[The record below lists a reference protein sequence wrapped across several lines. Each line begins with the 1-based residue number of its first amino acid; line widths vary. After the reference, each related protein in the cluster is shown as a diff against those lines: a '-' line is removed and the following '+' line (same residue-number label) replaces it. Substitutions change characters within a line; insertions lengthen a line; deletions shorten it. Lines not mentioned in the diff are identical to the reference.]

1 MSMNTGQIEV
11 QLEKLER
18 EYRGTLIQEI
28 IEVRAQ
34 SNAEEFTDFLLGLA
48 RSSTSTW
55 SGAHSSK
62 NMCEQIKRE
71 VAIDRLSEHQF
82 GRKYDK

>member
-18 EYRGTLIQEI
+18 EYRTTMVQEVKEVEKQGT
-28 IEVRAQ
+28 
-34 SNAEEFTDFLLGLA
+34 SDEFESWLLGLA
-48 RSSTSTW
+48 RSNTSNW
-55 SGAHSSK
+55 SSGHSIK

-71 VAIDRLSEHQF
+71 VAIDRLSDLQF
-82 GRKYDK
+82 GRKYE

>member
-18 EYRGTLIQEI
+18 EYRTTMVQEVKEVEKQGT
-28 IEVRAQ
+28 
-34 SNAEEFTDFLLGLA
+34 SDEFESWLLGLA
-48 RSSTSTW
+48 RSNTSTW
-55 SGAHSSK
+55 SGGHSIK

-71 VAIDRLSEHQF
+71 VAIDRLSDLQF
-82 GRKYDK
+82 GRKYE